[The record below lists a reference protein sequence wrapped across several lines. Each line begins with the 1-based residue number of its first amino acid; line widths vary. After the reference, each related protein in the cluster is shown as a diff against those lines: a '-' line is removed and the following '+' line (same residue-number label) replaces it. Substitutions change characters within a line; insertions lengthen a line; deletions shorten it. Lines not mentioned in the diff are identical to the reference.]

1 MYFNPRSR
9 EGSDGLHGA
18 ELSWLGISIHAP
30 ARGATPGTSDP
41 SFLLIFQSTL
51 PRGERPRHSISY
63 RTRSYFN
70 PRSREGSDFAFAM
83 FYTSIFY
90 FNPRSR
96 EGSDAVWVIISIKN
110 TYFNPR
116 SREGSDG
123 IHFASA
129 AASSPFQSTLPRG
142 ERPASNSSRFLS
154 SNFNP
159 RSREGSD
166 SAFPQATYVY
176 SSFQSTL
183 PRGERLWLR
192 ENCDKFGVISI
203 HAPARGATTSVLFP
217 ANKIEISIHAPA
229 RGATAFRS
237 SYYFRVRISI
247 HAPARGATHYH
258 GMSMTDYRI
267 FQSTLP
273 RGERLNFALP
283 ATRLHYFNPRSREGS
298 D

>member
-1 MYFNPRSR
+1 MLLRRHLRHFNPRSR
-9 EGSDGLHGA
+9 EGSDR
-18 ELSWLGISIHAP
+18 SQ
-30 ARGATPGTSDP
+30 TC
-41 SFLLIFQSTL
+41 L
-51 PRGERPRHSISY
+51 PRSPCNFNPRSCEGSDEELLSLLY
-63 RTRSYFN
+63 LVPDFN
-70 PRSREGSDFAFAM
+70 PRSREGSD
-83 FYTSIFY
+83 
-90 FNPRSR
+90 
-96 EGSDAVWVIISIKN
+96 
-110 TYFNPR
+110 
-116 SREGSDG
+116 
-123 IHFASA
+123 
-129 AASSPFQSTLPRG
+129 SSPAAELTSAG
-142 ERPASNSSRFLS
+142 Y
-154 SNFNP
+154 FNP